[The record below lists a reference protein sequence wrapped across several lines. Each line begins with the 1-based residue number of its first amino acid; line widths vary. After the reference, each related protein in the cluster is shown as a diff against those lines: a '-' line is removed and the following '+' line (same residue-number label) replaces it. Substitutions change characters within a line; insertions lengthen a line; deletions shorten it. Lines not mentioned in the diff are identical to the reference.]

1 MDELFLEQ
9 AWDDLLSRDPEKIK
23 RRFGLLDRDS
33 QLTVEN
39 HLRNM
44 ISEDGWHPEQVLS
57 AQAALDVINKQDQ

>member
-39 HLRNM
+39 HLRKM
-44 ISEDGWHPEQVLS
+44 VSEDGWHPEQVLS
-57 AQAALDVINKQDQ
+57 AQAALDVINKQD